1 MVRTIGLWLWMLLA
15 TAGSCLA
22 QDFSWASGA
31 VVSDRN
37 EVVQPLATRH
47 GLCIISVTLNGEA
60 YPFLFDTGAPTVVS
74 KTLAKRLKAPG
85 LGTVRVLD
93 ALGNPARVPVVSVA
107 SIDLS
112 GIMVSGTSAL
122 VYEDDNPIFKSLQV
136 DGILGSNALQKLIVS
151 VSVRSNTIRFATAA
165 TAQPTAAQPIATP
178 LDHSQDVQGSPFID
192 LRVGGNWQRFL
203 FDSGFEGLADLSDE
217 AIQAIPSAG
226 AVAVRT
232 LHAENG
238 YSGINGG
245 GMMETRHVRLENLQ
259 FPEATLLNV
268 DATVTGDS
276 RSKIGAALFQLGDVT
291 LDFEGR
297 SFGFVPYRAD

>member
-1 MVRTIGLWLWMLLA
+1 VF
-15 TAGSCLA
+15 A
-22 QDFSWASGA
+22 Q
-31 VVSDRN
+31 N
-37 EVVQPLATRH
+37 EVVQPLITRH
-47 GLCIISVTLNGEA
+47 GLCIVSVSLQGQA
-60 YPFLFDTGAPTVVS
+60 YQFLFDTGAPTVVS
-74 KTLAKRLKAPG
+74 QTLAKRLKAPG

-112 GIMVSGTSAL
+112 GITVSGTPAL
-122 VYEDDNPIFKSLQV
+122 VYEDDNPIFKSLRV

-165 TAQPTAAQPIATP
+165 PTQPTATV
-178 LDHSQDVQGSPFID
+178 LDYSQDAQGSPFIN

-217 AIQAIPSAG
+217 AMQTLPSAG

-232 LHAENG
+232 LHTENG

-291 LDFEGR
+291 LDFEGK